1 MRRGSRE
8 VHTEETDGEAWKGAL
23 GAKRESKRLPTLKKV
38 CTVPD
43 GGRVEIVEEG
53 VVHNAEDGRLPVN
66 EPDRDAHERK
76 SVDKVG
82 GPI

>member
-1 MRRGSRE
+1 MER
-8 VHTEETDGEAWKGAL
+8 L
-23 GAKRESKRLPTLKKV
+23 GKARLGPS
-38 CTVPD
+38 
-43 GGRVEIVEEG
+43 GRVEIVEEG